1 MSFSGPGLQAQPE
14 SLRYLGLPS
23 NKGKNTS
30 SRAGC
35 MDWFGDCGGGGWI
48 FCLLACLLFVCL
60 RHDLNMDCIGPER
73 SRPWIQR
80 DLPASVHPSS
90 VIKRMQPQ
98 PHTRHLS
105 GSGFQLHVLVAA

>member
-60 RHDLNMDCIGPER
+60 RHDLNMDCIGSWYRAKPTLDSKR
-73 SRPWIQR
+73 SACLCP
-80 DLPASVHPSS
+80 P
-90 VIKRMQPQ
+90 
-98 PHTRHLS
+98 
-105 GSGFQLHVLVAA
+105 